1 MPFGTT
7 RSWAAVEEENM
18 KNRFLVI
25 ILVVGLSMSCGIFP
39 KDQTITDQDFPL
51 RERWSVLLNGFGISR
66 LAVSENWIVASQSNG
81 VTAIDTKTGN
91 LLWNREFQV
100 DIDSQLLFVNGNVVV
115 ASFDQMK
122 VINKSGEE
130 LSTMRFDSRDESTK
144 IVAGYS
150 EYVFVR
156 RVPSWSLE
164 VYQLSTGQL
173 AWDIPF
179 GRGSIS
185 ISFDDKTNIVYLTS
199 VDFVRAYDISN
210 GNLIWEIDKNTA
222 TGTLDTD
229 VLFYSSDLVE
239 NENVLQ
245 VSAVDVQSLNVL
257 WDAQIPYGVRTTIY
271 NLAILDNMLLVGTN
285 FGLLALDKK
294 DGHELWQSQT
304 SDSFYSEPVVIN
316 DVIYEGTLSPRMI
329 YAVSPANGHY
339 LGYLELGKSFLP
351 GIGHLE
357 DSIIYQT
364 GELLIF
370 PYKNTVYAYEPR

>member
-1 MPFGTT
+1 
-7 RSWAAVEEENM
+7 M

-25 ILVVGLSMSCGIFP
+25 IPFVVLIMSCGISP

-51 RERWSVLLNGFGISR
+51 RKRWSALLNGFDISR
-66 LAVSENWIVASQSNG
+66 LAVSEDWIVASQSNG

-100 DIDSQLLFVNGNVVV
+100 DIDSQLLFVNGNIVV
-115 ASFDQMK
+115 ANLDQMK

-130 LSTMRFDSRDESTK
+130 LTTIRFDSGDESAK

-150 EYVFVR
+150 EYIFVR

-173 AWDIPF
+173 AWEIPF

-199 VDFVRAYDISN
+199 VDSVRAYDISN

-222 TGTLDTD
+222 TGALDAN
-229 VLFYSSDLVE
+229 VLFYSSDLSK
-239 NENVLQ
+239 NEKILQ

-257 WDAQIPYGVRTTIY
+257 WDTQITYGVRTKIY
-271 NLAILDNMLLVGTN
+271 NLAIFDNTLLVGTD
-285 FGLLALDKK
+285 FGLLALNKK

-304 SDSFYSEPVVIN
+304 NDSFDGEPVVIN
-316 DVIYEGTLSPRMI
+316 DVIYERSAGEYTI
-329 YAVSPANGHY
+329 YAISPTNGQY
-339 LGYLELGKSFLP
+339 LGYLRLGKSLLP
-351 GIGHLE
+351 ISHSE
-357 DSIIYQT
+357 DSVIYAT

-370 PYKNTVYAYEPR
+370 PDKNTVYAYAPR